1 MWNWSEKRWIAS
13 SKTGHLSLLIT
24 HPYRTGRHNR
34 IRGRH
39 NPFQSRRRIGSLNRA
54 RCRHSLALRVLRYS
68 DQDQESRSLLPNIY
82 RRSSRNSAAPL

>member
-24 HPYRTGRHNR
+24 HPYRTGRHN
-34 IRGRH
+34 
-39 NPFQSRRRIGSLNRA
+39 PSQSRRRIGSLNKTTHLNRA

-68 DQDQESRSLLPNIY
+68 DQDQESRSPLPNIY
-82 RRSSRNSAAPL
+82 HRSSRNSAAPL